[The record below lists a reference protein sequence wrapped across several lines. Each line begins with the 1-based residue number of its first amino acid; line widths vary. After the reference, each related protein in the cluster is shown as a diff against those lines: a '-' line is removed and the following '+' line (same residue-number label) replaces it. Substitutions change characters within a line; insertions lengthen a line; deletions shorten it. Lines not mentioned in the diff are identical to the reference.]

1 MSFLKDVQKFFKTI
15 WEPANSLDL
24 LTTDEQ
30 VMENLMRFLLLKASL
45 EGRRD
50 LLKALT
56 EIFSIFEDSLGYKIL
71 NAFLK
76 HGPMNKSKLCEIF
89 GLGHYE
95 LSRGPLK
102 RVFDKLLEKGI
113 IIDLTPQRERGKL
126 YGIAPRYEP
135 LLKLLLAG
143 S

>member
-15 WEPANSLDL
+15 WEPANSINI

-30 VMENLMRFLLLKASL
+30 VIGDLMRVLLLKAVF
-45 EGRRD
+45 EGKRD
-50 LLKALT
+50 LAEALAQ
-56 EIFSIFEDSLGYKIL
+56 IFSIFEDSLGHKIL

-89 GLGHYE
+89 GLGHYG

-126 YGIAPRYEP
+126 YGISPRYEP